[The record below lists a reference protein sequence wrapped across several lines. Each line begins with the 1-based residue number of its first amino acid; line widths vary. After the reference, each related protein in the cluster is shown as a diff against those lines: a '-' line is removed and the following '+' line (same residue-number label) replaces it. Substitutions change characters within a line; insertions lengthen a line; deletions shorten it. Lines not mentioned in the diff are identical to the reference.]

1 MAVFEKVKEI
11 IIEELNVDADKV
23 TLEASL
29 KDDLGADSI
38 DAVQIIMDLEDAF
51 NIEIDTDNAEAISTV
66 KNIVDYIESLIK

>member
-23 TLEASL
+23 TLDASL

>member
-1 MAVFEKVKEI
+1 MSVFDKVKEI
-11 IIEELNVDADKV
+11 IIDELNVDADKV
-23 TLEASL
+23 TLEANL

-66 KNIVDYIESLIK
+66 KNIVDYIESLVK